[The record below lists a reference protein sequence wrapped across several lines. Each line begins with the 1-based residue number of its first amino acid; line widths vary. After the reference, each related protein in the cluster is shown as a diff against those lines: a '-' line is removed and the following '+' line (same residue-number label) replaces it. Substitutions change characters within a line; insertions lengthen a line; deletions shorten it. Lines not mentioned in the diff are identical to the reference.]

1 MSPKEDN
8 DNREMVMASWYALTI
23 QMDVAGEVLRSL
35 AMEGSATL
43 VMVPSNTD
51 TVIPNAMAKIA
62 QYREG
67 KGNPSCTEGGV
78 RAGAGVESADCGVCE
93 EEVQLIVG

>member
-51 TVIPNAMAKIA
+51 TVIPKAMAKIA

-67 KGNPSCTEGGV
+67 KCNPSCTEGGV
-78 RAGAGVESADCGVCE
+78 RAGAGVESADWGVCE
-93 EEVQLIVG
+93 EEVQFIVG

>member
-1 MSPKEDN
+1 
-8 DNREMVMASWYALTI
+8 
-23 QMDVAGEVLRSL
+23 
-35 AMEGSATL
+35 
-43 VMVPSNTD
+43 
-51 TVIPNAMAKIA
+51 MAKIA